1 MIENEQNRQLLSCK
15 WPQYHFSMVFM
26 MFYIISCSLLVCQM
40 NIYRDST
47 HIDVNWCQC
56 DVKYDLKYVRI
67 VNFCCVND
75 HNTTFQSGFILKLLV
90 FWSFEWIFIGIAFEF
105 NLYNIYPIMK
115 NKIFRLKWK
124 NNVQNYKFYDL
135 QDKVHIK
142 HKSKFWLDLQYL
154 LPIPFF
160 SLLDPT
166 EFLLTPFLYTKS
178 IFTSF
183 WLYYIGVL

>member
-1 MIENEQNRQLLSCK
+1 MTTIPLFNGFYDVLYHFLQSVSVSDEYLSRQHPYWRQLV
-15 WPQYHFSMVFM
+15 SMWRQ
-26 MFYIISCSLLVCQM
+26 IWSKI
-40 NIYRDST
+40 R
-47 HIDVNWCQC
+47 
-56 DVKYDLKYVRI
+56 KI

-142 HKSKFWLDLQYL
+142 HKSKFWIYNICYQYH
-154 LPIPFF
+154 FF
-160 SLLDPT
+160 L
-166 EFLLTPFLYTKS
+166 
-178 IFTSF
+178 
-183 WLYYIGVL
+183 